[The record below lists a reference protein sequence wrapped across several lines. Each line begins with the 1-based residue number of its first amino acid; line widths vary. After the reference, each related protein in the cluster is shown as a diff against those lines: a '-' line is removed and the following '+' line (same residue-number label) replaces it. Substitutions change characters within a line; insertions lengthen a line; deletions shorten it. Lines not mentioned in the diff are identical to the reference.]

1 MRGLETA
8 CINNGMTEEE
18 RPLGF
23 KSYQW
28 INGVLKKGFLLK
40 LSIDK
45 RPINESQYSNNNHY
59 Y

>member
-1 MRGLETA
+1 MRGSETA

-40 LSIDK
+40 LSID